1 MIKKQAPG
9 ETILKVGGMLLLFLG
24 VMLAFGSGNT
34 LSLATRG
41 SADSAVIE
49 YLQQN
54 NMTYTQL
61 VASTVMVLAA
71 GVIYLAAGV
80 VGVKQAGN
88 IKNAGMCIGMERMVL
103 TLFETSSPTIPSP
116 LVTARVKLPSSY
128 SNAIAS
134 PSYLHSTTNSGFET
148 LSDIL

>member
-88 IKNAGMCIGMERMVL
+88 IKNAGMCMGMGILLVAEVIAEVIVTMNFGEFDPASVIRML
-103 TLFETSSPTIPSP
+103 MFP
-116 LVTARVKLPSSY
+116 
-128 SNAIAS
+128 AIYMVGA
-134 PSYLHSTTNSGFET
+134 
-148 LSDIL
+148 ILNWQAKNVEKQ

>member
-88 IKNAGMCIGMERMVL
+88 IKNAGMCMGMGILLVAEVIAEVMVTMNFGEFDPASVIRML
-103 TLFETSSPTIPSP
+103 MFP
-116 LVTARVKLPSSY
+116 
-128 SNAIAS
+128 AI
-134 PSYLHSTTNSGFET
+134 
-148 LSDIL
+148 

>member
-1 MIKKQAPG
+1 
-9 ETILKVGGMLLLFLG
+9 MLPAAAFLGFAKGANPFSSCLLFNSSKLALG
-24 VMLAFGSGNT
+24 
-34 LSLATRG
+34 
-41 SADSAVIE
+41 I
-49 YLQQN
+49 
-54 NMTYTQL
+54 YTSPRT
-61 VASTVMVLAA
+61 STCRVS
-71 GVIYLAAGV
+71 
-80 VGVKQAGN
+80 
-88 IKNAGMCIGMERMVL
+88 GMCIGMERMVF